1 MREVVIVS
9 AVRTAVGKFNGGLA
23 GLSAQQIGA
32 AVIKEAISRAKISPA
47 QVEEIIFGN
56 VLQAGLGQNP
66 ARQASILAGVP
77 EEVPSFTVNKV
88 CGSGLKSVELA
99 AQAIRAGD
107 ADIVVAGGMESMTNA
122 PFVTSSKARWGLRMG
137 DATLTDVMIKDGLW
151 DAFNDYHMGITS
163 ENVAEKYGVTREEQ
177 DQAAYESQTKAC
189 AAIKNGAFKAEIVP
203 VIIKTKKGEVVFDT
217 DEFPRE
223 GTTMLGGR
231 EMEFSKVM
239 IIGAGQMGA
248 GVAQVMAQSGITVV
262 LRDIKQCF
270 LNKGVTTID
279 KNLSRSVAKGKLTE
293 DEKKTILDRI
303 SCVVDLDKT
312 NCDVDLVIEAATE
325 NIAIKKE
332 IFKTLDELCPEK
344 TILAS
349 NTSSVSI
356 TMMWT

>member
-1 MREVVIVS
+1 
-9 AVRTAVGKFNGGLA
+9 
-23 GLSAQQIGA
+23 
-32 AVIKEAISRAKISPA
+32 
-47 QVEEIIFGN
+47 
-56 VLQAGLGQNP
+56 
-66 ARQASILAGVP
+66 
-77 EEVPSFTVNKV
+77 
-88 CGSGLKSVELA
+88 
-99 AQAIRAGD
+99 
-107 ADIVVAGGMESMTNA
+107 
-122 PFVTSSKARWGLRMG
+122 
-137 DATLTDVMIKDGLW
+137 
-151 DAFNDYHMGITS
+151 
-163 ENVAEKYGVTREEQ
+163 
-177 DQAAYESQTKAC
+177 
-189 AAIKNGAFKAEIVP
+189 
-203 VIIKTKKGEVVFDT
+203 
-217 DEFPRE
+217 
-223 GTTMLGGR
+223 
-231 EMEFSKVM
+231 MEFSKVM

-356 TMMWT
+356 TMLAATTKRPDKFVGMHFFNPAPVMKLVEVTKGLGTSEATFSAIKALAEKVGKSPVSVNDAPGFVGNRIMIPMINEAIFTLMEGVASAEDIDNVAKLGFAHPMGPLALSDLIGNDTVLAIMEVLYAGYGDPKYRPAQLLRKMVEAGYLGRKTGKGFYDYNKQ

>member
-1 MREVVIVS
+1 
-9 AVRTAVGKFNGGLA
+9 
-23 GLSAQQIGA
+23 
-32 AVIKEAISRAKISPA
+32 
-47 QVEEIIFGN
+47 
-56 VLQAGLGQNP
+56 
-66 ARQASILAGVP
+66 
-77 EEVPSFTVNKV
+77 
-88 CGSGLKSVELA
+88 
-99 AQAIRAGD
+99 
-107 ADIVVAGGMESMTNA
+107 
-122 PFVTSSKARWGLRMG
+122 
-137 DATLTDVMIKDGLW
+137 
-151 DAFNDYHMGITS
+151 
-163 ENVAEKYGVTREEQ
+163 
-177 DQAAYESQTKAC
+177 
-189 AAIKNGAFKAEIVP
+189 
-203 VIIKTKKGEVVFDT
+203 
-217 DEFPRE
+217 
-223 GTTMLGGR
+223 MLGGR

-270 LNKGVTTID
+270 LNKGVTTIN

-293 DEKKTILDRI
+293 DEKKTILGRI

-356 TMMWT
+356 TMLAATTKRPDKFVGMHFFNPAPVMKLVEVTKGLGTSEATFSAIKALAEKVGKSPVSVNDAPGFVGNRIMIPMINEAIFTLMEGVASAEDIDNVAKLGFAHPMGPLALSDLIGNDTVLAIMEVLYAGYGDPKYRPAQLLRKMVEAGYLGRKTGKGFYDYNKQ